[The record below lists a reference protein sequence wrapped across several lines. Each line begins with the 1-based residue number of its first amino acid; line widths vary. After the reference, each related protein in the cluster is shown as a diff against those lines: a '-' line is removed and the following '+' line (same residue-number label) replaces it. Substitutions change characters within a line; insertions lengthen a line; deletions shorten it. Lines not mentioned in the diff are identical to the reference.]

1 MEPKNPN
8 TSKNRLSVTGV
19 LLGRAHSE
27 VRDDEGNRAMAL
39 SKLVHIYETI
49 LNNTDDFVY
58 IFDPHARFLYAN
70 ASLLKVWART
80 LDQVVG
86 KTCYELNYPT
96 WHADMHTREI
106 AQVVQTKAPLRGEVP
121 FTGDSGIFGVYDY
134 IFKPVL
140 DAAGNVELIVGTTR
154 DVTARKLAE
163 DKLEAARIEL
173 QRRADELEGKVAER
187 TASLQESI
195 GVLESFSYSIV
206 HDMRGPLRSMRGYA
220 QILTS
225 EYLADLKPEPRRFLE
240 RIDASAQRMDQLIQ
254 DVLNFSKVSR
264 DELTLEP
271 VNLDAL
277 AREVIEM
284 YPNLSAGNANIRI
297 EGQLPVVLGN
307 EAALTQCLSNLLG
320 NALKFAR
327 PNVAP
332 EICVRAELTE
342 GRARIY
348 IDDNG
353 VGIPEPLHERIFEL
367 FQRGSQS
374 TEGTGIGLAIVKKS
388 VERMGGRVGLT
399 SVPGQGSSFWFD
411 LDVVSGSEAA

>member
-1 MEPKNPN
+1 
-8 TSKNRLSVTGV
+8 
-19 LLGRAHSE
+19 
-27 VRDDEGNRAMAL
+27 
-39 SKLVHIYETI
+39 
-49 LNNTDDFVY
+49 
-58 IFDPHARFLYAN
+58 
-70 ASLLKVWART
+70 
-80 LDQVVG
+80 
-86 KTCYELNYPT
+86 
-96 WHADMHTREI
+96 
-106 AQVVQTKAPLRGEVP
+106 
-121 FTGDSGIFGVYDY
+121 
-134 IFKPVL
+134 
-140 DAAGNVELIVGTTR
+140 
-154 DVTARKLAE
+154 
-163 DKLEAARIEL
+163 
-173 QRRADELEGKVAER
+173 
-187 TASLQESI
+187 
-195 GVLESFSYSIV
+195 
-206 HDMRGPLRSMRGYA
+206 MRGPLRSMRGYA

-284 YPNLSAGNANIRI
+284 YPNLSAGNSHIRI

-307 EAALTQCLSNLLG
+307 GAALTQCLSNLLG

-348 IDDNG
+348 IEDNG